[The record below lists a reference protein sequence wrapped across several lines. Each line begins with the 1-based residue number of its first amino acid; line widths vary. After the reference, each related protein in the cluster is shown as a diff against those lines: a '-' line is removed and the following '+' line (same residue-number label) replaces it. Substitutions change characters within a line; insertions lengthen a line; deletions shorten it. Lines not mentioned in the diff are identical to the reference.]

1 MGAKRHHR
9 YAYELLQTWDSS
21 YQRRVLVKATHINKT
36 VVTLMSTLHPK
47 EAAFMRPV
55 WAHNSFHVL
64 GLALALALPM
74 VALPNEAKRATDA
87 MLDTAGIERAIG
99 KAGEAK
105 GDVYKVSMP
114 RTDLH
119 VAVDNV
125 QVKPGFALGSWIAFK
140 PTAHGAVAH
149 GDLVLIEQEVP
160 LVVQALEARGI
171 RVTALHN
178 HLIGE
183 SPRVMFLHF
192 WGQGDAAE
200 LAQHLRET
208 LSKTKT
214 PLADAKKPGALS
226 EPAGFDAE
234 EIESVLGHKGTVKQ
248 GVLHISVPRTEPV
261 LESGIELSPSMG
273 TATAINIQ
281 DAETGKIAAT
291 GDFVMTADEVNR
303 VASTLTKH
311 GIQVTARHNHL
322 LHAEPQV
329 YFMHF
334 WAHDAADQVARGL
347 KAALDAMKRNP

>member
-1 MGAKRHHR
+1 
-9 YAYELLQTWDSS
+9 
-21 YQRRVLVKATHINKT
+21 
-36 VVTLMSTLHPK
+36 
-47 EAAFMRPV
+47 
-55 WAHNSFHVL
+55 
-64 GLALALALPM
+64 
-74 VALPNEAKRATDA
+74 
-87 MLDTAGIERAIG
+87 
-99 KAGEAK
+99 
-105 GDVYKVSMP
+105 
-114 RTDLH
+114 
-119 VAVDNV
+119 
-125 QVKPGFALGSWIAFK
+125 
-140 PTAHGAVAH
+140 
-149 GDLVLIEQEVP
+149 
-160 LVVQALEARGI
+160 
-171 RVTALHN
+171 
-178 HLIGE
+178 
-183 SPRVMFLHF
+183 MFLHF

-214 PLADAKKPGALS
+214 PLADAKKPAASS
-226 EPAGFDAE
+226 EPPGFDAE
-234 EIESVLGHKGTVKQ
+234 QIQSVLGHKGTVKQ

-303 VASTLTKH
+303 VASALTKH
-311 GIQVTARHNHL
+311 GIQITALHNHL